1 MENPEKN
8 IGNFISEKAKTDFY
22 QAYNEAISQLPK
34 PNKINNIKT
43 QYGIVSVYSFYKKEN
58 EHKEPLLLLPGRSA
72 STPMWK
78 PNLEGLMKERPVY
91 TIDALGEPGMSEQ
104 TRRIENRFDQAKW
117 LHEVLVH
124 LKLEKVHL
132 MGVSFGGWNAM
143 NLALLHPQQ
152 IASISLLD
160 PVFVFEPISF
170 KMIAASIPASIPF
183 VPKFIREKMLSYIS
197 GGAEVN
203 DSDPIAKLIESGMS
217 NYKVKLP
224 IPAPFKDS
232 ELEDLDVPI
241 LAIMAGKSTMH
252 NSEKAVKR
260 GKKLV
265 RNIQIEV
272 WPDASHAINGEFPD
286 EVNEKIISFIQ
297 NAA

>member
-1 MENPEKN
+1 
-8 IGNFISEKAKTDFY
+8 
-22 QAYNEAISQLPK
+22 
-34 PNKINNIKT
+34 
-43 QYGIVSVYSFYKKEN
+43 
-58 EHKEPLLLLPGRSA
+58 
-72 STPMWK
+72 
-78 PNLEGLMKERPVY
+78 
-91 TIDALGEPGMSEQ
+91 
-104 TRRIENRFDQAKW
+104 
-117 LHEVLVH
+117 
-124 LKLEKVHL
+124 
-132 MGVSFGGWNAM
+132 
-143 NLALLHPQQ
+143 
-152 IASISLLD
+152 LLD

-183 VPKFIREKMLSYIS
+183 IPKFIREKMLSYIS

-232 ELEDLDVPI
+232 ELKDLDVPI

-252 NSEKAVKR
+252 NSEKAMKQ
-260 GKKLV
+260 GEKLV

-286 EVNEKIISFIQ
+286 EVNEKILSFIQ
-297 NAA
+297 NAG